1 MEYKEQP
8 LNWIKNYIKNGIEPN
23 ELRFIHSFQNLAEEE
38 TGILLLILILKI
50 ILW

>member
-1 MEYKEQP
+1 M
-8 LNWIKNYIKNGIEPN
+8 EPN
-23 ELRFIHSFQNLAEEE
+23 ELRFIHNIPNLAEED